1 MTPPDSNK
9 SSGWEGA
16 KPGRLLATL
25 AVGCLLYFVLP
36 KVAPLP
42 DGKLFAG
49 TAGAKAAA
57 AKPGDKGAK
66 PGDKA
71 AKPADKAGKP
81 AEAAK
86 PAAVKSEA
94 AAKPAEPK
102 AAAKK
107 PVLSAKELAAQQA
120 EAEAKAK
127 LEAAAKVKAD
137 AEAKVKAEADAKT
150 KAEAEKLRQSDWVR
164 GLHLFAIFVATILG
178 IILRPLP
185 MGAVAMIG
193 VGLTAI
199 TGTLPVTDSLSGFA
213 EKTLWLIIVAFM
225 FARGFIKTGL
235 GTRIAYFF
243 MRLLGKRTL
252 GLAYGFAATEFVLA
266 PVVPSN
272 TARTAGIIMPIMRSL
287 AKAYGSNPEDGTARK
302 IGAYLTVTCFNL
314 DLIVSAMFLTAM
326 AANPMTQKFAA
337 DFGITI
343 TWNSW
348 FIAAIV
354 PGLVGLIVIP
364 YMLYKLYKPEIT
376 ETPEAVEM
384 ATAKLK
390 EMGAPSM
397 TEWLMVAVFAFVLVL
412 WVIGEK
418 QFGIDGTTAALLGLG
433 LLLLTGV
440 LTWKDVLEE
449 HNAWDVLIWTGALIM
464 MAGFL
469 NKLGMIP
476 WFSKVVGASMAG
488 HGWHFGFLVLAL
500 TYFYAHY
507 FFASMTA
514 HAGAMYAA
522 FLGVSITLGAP
533 PMLAALVLCFFSNLH
548 ASMTHYGTG
557 PAPAMF
563 GLGYVPIGTW
573 WRLGFIISLVN
584 IFIWVV
590 VGGAWWKVLRLW

>member
-1 MTPPDSNK
+1 
-9 SSGWEGA
+9 
-16 KPGRLLATL
+16 
-25 AVGCLLYFVLP
+25 
-36 KVAPLP
+36 
-42 DGKLFAG
+42 
-49 TAGAKAAA
+49 
-57 AKPGDKGAK
+57 
-66 PGDKA
+66 
-71 AKPADKAGKP
+71 
-81 AEAAK
+81 
-86 PAAVKSEA
+86 
-94 AAKPAEPK
+94 
-102 AAAKK
+102 
-107 PVLSAKELAAQQA
+107 
-120 EAEAKAK
+120 
-127 LEAAAKVKAD
+127 
-137 AEAKVKAEADAKT
+137 
-150 KAEAEKLRQSDWVR
+150 
-164 GLHLFAIFVATILG
+164 
-178 IILRPLP
+178 
-185 MGAVAMIG
+185 
-193 VGLTAI
+193 
-199 TGTLPVTDSLSGFA
+199 
-213 EKTLWLIIVAFM
+213 M

-287 AKAYGSNPEDGTARK
+287 ARAYGSNPEDGTARK
-302 IGAYLTVTCFNL
+302 IGAYLTMTCFNL
-314 DLIVSAMFLTAM
+314 DLTVSAMFLTAM

-354 PGLVGLIVIP
+354 PGLVGLLVIP
-364 YMLYKLYKPEIT
+364 YFFYKLYKPEIT

-390 EMGAPSM
+390 EMGRPALS
-397 TEWLMVAVFAFVLVL
+397 EWLMVIVFSFVLVL

-418 QFGIDGTTAALLGLG
+418 AFGIDGTTAALLGLA

-449 HNAWDVLIWTGALIM
+449 HNAWDVLIWTGGLIM

-488 HGWHFGFLVLAL
+488 HSWQVGFLVLAV

-522 FLGVSITLGAP
+522 FLGVAITLGAP

-573 WRLGFIISLVN
+573 WRLGFMVSVVN
-584 IFIWVV
+584 ILIWVV
-590 VGGAWWKVLRLW
+590 VGGAWWKVLHLW

>member
-1 MTPPDSNK
+1 MTHSEAK
-9 SSGWEGA
+9 SGWQGA
-16 KPGRLLATL
+16 QPLRLFATL
-25 AVGCLLYFVLP
+25 LVGLLLYTLLP
-36 KVAPLP
+36 RFAPLP
-42 DGKLFAG
+42 DAKFFAG
-49 TAGAKAAA
+49 SAGSKSASKS
-57 AKPGDKGAK
+57 
-66 PGDKA
+66 GDKA
-71 AKPADKAGKP
+71 KAGDKAVKASEKAPKVDANESAIIRKPALSAREQAVKE
-81 AEAAK
+81 AEAA
-86 PAAVKSEA
+86 
-94 AAKPAEPK
+94 
-102 AAAKK
+102 
-107 PVLSAKELAAQQA
+107 AQ
-120 EAEAKAK
+120 AK
-127 LEAAAKVKAD
+127 LEAAAKAKVET
-137 AEAKVKAEADAKT
+137 EAKG
-150 KAEAEKLRQSDWVR
+150 KAEAEAKARVEIEKVRQEDWKR

-185 MGAVAMIG
+185 MGAVAIMG
-193 VGLTAI
+193 VALTAI
-199 TGTLPVTDSLSGFA
+199 TGTLPVVDSLSGFS

-252 GLAYGFAATEFVLA
+252 GLAYGLAATEFVLG

-272 TARTAGIIMPIMRSL
+272 TARTAGIMMPIVRSL
-287 AKAYGSNPEDGTARK
+287 AGAYGSNPGDGTERK
-302 IGAYLTVTCFNL
+302 IGAYLIMACFNI
-314 DLIVSAMFLTAM
+314 DIIISAMFLTAM

-337 DFGITI
+337 DFGLTI

-348 FIAAIV
+348 FVAAFV
-354 PGLVGLIVIP
+354 PGLVGLLVIP
-364 YMLYKLYKPEIT
+364 YVLYKFYRPEIT
-376 ETPEAVEM
+376 RTPEAVEM

-390 EMGAPSM
+390 EMGRPSVS
-397 TEWLMVAVFAFVLVL
+397 EWLMVAVFSFVLVL

-418 QFGIDGTTAALLGLG
+418 TWGIDGTTAALLGLG

-488 HGWHFGFLVLAL
+488 HGWLFGFLVLAL

-522 FLGVSITLGAP
+522 FLGVSISLGAP

-557 PAPAMF
+557 PAAAMF

-584 IFIWVV
+584 ILIWVV
-590 VGGAWWKVLRLW
+590 VGGAWWKVLHLW

>member
-1 MTPPDSNK
+1 MSNPTPEK
-9 SSGWEGA
+9 SGWQGA
-16 KPGRLLATL
+16 KPFQLLATVL
-25 AVGCLLYFVLP
+25 VGCLLYFVLP
-36 KVAPLP
+36 RFAPVP
-42 DGKLFAG
+42 DAKLFAG
-49 TAGAKAAA
+49 SAGAKAASA
-57 AKPGDKGAK
+57 KKDKAPAKPAGDKTVA
-66 PGDKA
+66 PAPADKA
-71 AKPADKAGKP
+71 AKVPAAAPVADKAVKKP
-81 AEAAK
+81 A
-86 PAAVKSEA
+86 P
-94 AAKPAEPK
+94 
-102 AAAKK
+102 
-107 PVLSAKELAAQQA
+107 SAKELAAAQI
-120 EAEAKAK
+120 EAEVKAK
-127 LEAAAKVKAD
+127 VEAGLKAKAD
-137 AEAKVKAEADAKT
+137 AETKVKAEADAKA
-150 KAEAEKLRQSDWVR
+150 KAAAEKLRQEDWVR
-164 GLHLFAIFVATILG
+164 ALHLFAIFVATILG

-185 MGAVAMIG
+185 MGAVAIIG

-199 TGTLPVTDSLSGFA
+199 TGTLSIGDSLSGFS

-243 MRLLGKRTL
+243 MKLLGRRTL
-252 GLAYGFAATEFVLA
+252 GLAYGLAATEFCLA

-287 AKAYGSNPEDGTARK
+287 ARAYGSNPGDGTERK
-302 IGAYLTVTCFNL
+302 MGAYLTMTCFNI

-326 AANPMTQKFAA
+326 AANPMAQKFAA

-343 TWNSW
+343 TWSSW
-348 FIAAIV
+348 FVAAIV
-354 PGLVGLIVIP
+354 PGLVGLLVIP
-364 YMLYKLYKPEIT
+364 YVFYKLYKPEIT

-384 ATAKLK
+384 ATSKLR
-390 EMGAPSM
+390 EMGRLSM
-397 TEWLMVAVFAFVLVL
+397 SEWLMTGVFAIVLLL
-412 WVIGEK
+412 WV
-418 QFGIDGTTAALLGLG
+418 FGDKYLGMDGTTAALLGLG

-440 LTWKDVLEE
+440 LHWTDVLAE
-449 HNAWDVLIWTGALIM
+449 HNAWDVLIWTGGLIM

-488 HGWHFGFLVLAL
+488 HGWIFGFLVLCL

-514 HAGAMYAA
+514 HVGAMYAA

-557 PAPAMF
+557 PAAAMF
-563 GLGYVPIGTW
+563 GMGYVPIGTW

-584 IFIWVV
+584 IAIWVF
-590 VGGAWWKVLRLW
+590 VGGAWWKVLGLW

>member
-1 MTPPDSNK
+1 MK
-9 SSGWEGA
+9 
-16 KPGRLLATL
+16 
-25 AVGCLLYFVLP
+25 
-36 KVAPLP
+36 
-42 DGKLFAG
+42 
-49 TAGAKAAA
+49 
-57 AKPGDKGAK
+57 
-66 PGDKA
+66 
-71 AKPADKAGKP
+71 
-81 AEAAK
+81 
-86 PAAVKSEA
+86 
-94 AAKPAEPK
+94 
-102 AAAKK
+102 
-107 PVLSAKELAAQQA
+107 A
-120 EAEAKAK
+120 EAE
-127 LEAAAKVKAD
+127 
-137 AEAKVKAEADAKT
+137 AKT
-150 KAEAEKLRQSDWVR
+150 KAEAEKVRQADWIR

-185 MGAVAMIG
+185 MGAIAIIG
-193 VGLTAI
+193 VALTAI
-199 TGTLPVTDSLSGFA
+199 TGTLPVADSLSGFA

-252 GLAYGFAATEFVLA
+252 GLAYGLAATEFVLG

-272 TARTAGIIMPIMRSL
+272 TARTAGIMMPIVRSL
-287 AKAYGSNPEDGTARK
+287 ARAYGSNPEDGTSRK
-302 IGAYLTVTCFNL
+302 IGAYLTMACFNI
-314 DLIVSAMFLTAM
+314 DIIISAMFLTAM

-557 PAPAMF
+557 PAAAMF
-563 GLGYVPIGTW
+563 GQGFVPIGTW
-573 WRLGFIISLVN
+573 WRLGFIVSVVN
-584 IFIWVV
+584 ILIWVV
-590 VGGAWWKVLRLW
+590 VGGAWWKVLGLW

>member
-1 MTPPDSNK
+1 MSNPEVK
-9 SSGWEGA
+9 GAGGWQGA
-16 KPGRLLATL
+16 KAWPLVITL
-25 AVGCLLYFVLP
+25 AVGSFLYFVLP
-36 KVAPLP
+36 RFAPMP
-42 DGKLFAG
+42 DAKLFGG
-49 TAGAKAAA
+49 TAAKAGV
-57 AKPGDKGAK
+57 AKSSDKGAK
-66 PGDKA
+66 PAEGKSAKA
-71 AKPADKAGKP
+71 GEAKPGEAKPAKAP
-81 AEAAK
+81 EAKAPDAK
-86 PAAVKSEA
+86 PAAPVK
-94 AAKPAEPK
+94 K
-102 AAAKK
+102 A
-107 PVLSAKELAAQQA
+107 VLSAKELAAQKA
-120 EAEAKAK
+120 EVEAKAK
-127 LEAAAKVKAD
+127 ADAVAKAKAD
-137 AEAKVKAEADAKT
+137 AEAKVKAEADAKV
-150 KAEAEKLRQSDWVR
+150 KAEAEKVRQADWTR

-185 MGAVAMIG
+185 MGAVTILG
-193 VGLTAI
+193 VALTAI
-199 TGTLPVTDSLSGFA
+199 TGTLSVGDALSGFA

-243 MRLLGKRTL
+243 MKLLGKRTL
-252 GLAYGFAATEFVLA
+252 GLAYGLAATEFVLG

-272 TARTAGIIMPIMRSL
+272 TARTAGIMMPIVRSL
-287 AKAYGSNPEDGTARK
+287 AGAYDSNPNDGTGRK
-302 IGAYLTVTCFNL
+302 IGSYLIMACFNI
-314 DLIVSAMFLTAM
+314 DLIISAMFLTAM

-354 PGLVGLIVIP
+354 PGFVGLLVIP
-364 YMLYKLYKPEIT
+364 YVIYKLYKPEIT
-376 ETPEAVEM
+376 HTPEAVEM

-390 EMGAPSM
+390 EMGKPSM
-397 TEWLMVAVFAFVLVL
+397 AEWLMVAVFAFVLVL

-418 QFGIDGTTAALLGLG
+418 TWGIDGTTAALLGLG
-433 LLLLTGV
+433 LLLITGV
-440 LTWKDVLEE
+440 LSWKDVLEE

-469 NKLGMIP
+469 NKIGMIP
-476 WFSKVVGASMAG
+476 WFSKVMGASMAG
-488 HGWHFGFLVLAL
+488 HGWHAAFIVLAL

-522 FLGVSITLGAP
+522 FLGVSIACGAP

-557 PAPAMF
+557 PAAAMF

-573 WRLGFIISLVN
+573 WRIGFIISVVN
-584 IFIWVV
+584 ILIWLL
-590 VGGAWWKVLRLW
+590 VGGAWWKVLGLW

>member
-1 MTPPDSNK
+1 MSNPDPK
-9 SSGWEGA
+9 VGGWQGA
-16 KPGRLLATL
+16 KPLQLLVTL

-36 KVAPLP
+36 RVAPIP
-42 DGKLFAG
+42 DAKIFGG
-49 TAGAKAAA
+49 TATAKAS
-57 AKPGDKGAK
+57 AKPADKGAK
-66 PGDKA
+66 PGDKN
-71 AKPADKAGKP
+71 AKPAPDKAVKPAAAEAGKP
-81 AEAAK
+81 VPAK
-86 PAAVKSEA
+86 PAAK
-94 AAKPAEPK
+94 K
-102 AAAKK
+102 AAPSALEQA
-107 PVLSAKELAAQQA
+107 VL
-120 EAEAKAK
+120 
-127 LEAAAKVKAD
+127 
-137 AEAKVKAEADAKT
+137 KAEADAKARFEAAAKAKADADAKAKAET
-150 KAEAEKLRQSDWVR
+150 DAKAKAEAEKLRQADWIR

-185 MGAVAMIG
+185 MGAVAIIG
-193 VGLTAI
+193 VALTAI
-199 TGTLPVTDSLSGFA
+199 TGTLNVADSLSGFA

-252 GLAYGFAATEFVLA
+252 GLAYGLAATEFVLG

-272 TARTAGIIMPIMRSL
+272 TARTAGIMMPIVRSL
-287 AKAYGSNPEDGTARK
+287 ARAYGSNPEDGTARR
-302 IGAYLTVTCFNL
+302 IGAYLFMACFNI
-314 DLIVSAMFLTAM
+314 DIIISAMFLTAM

-348 FIAAIV
+348 FVAAIV
-354 PGLVGLIVIP
+354 PGLVSLLAIP
-364 YMLYKLYKPEIT
+364 YLLYKIYKPEIT

-390 EMGAPSM
+390 EMGKPSVA
-397 TEWLMVAVFAFVLVL
+397 EWLMVGVFSFVLVL

-418 QFGIDGTTAALLGLG
+418 SFGIDGTTAALLGLG
-433 LLLLTGV
+433 LLLITGV
-440 LTWKDVLEE
+440 LTWTDVLNE

-469 NKLGMIP
+469 NKIGMIP
-476 WFSKVVGASMAG
+476 WFSKVMGAAMAG
-488 HGWHFGFLVLAL
+488 HSWHFGFLVLAL

-522 FLGVSITLGAP
+522 FLGVSIALGAP

-557 PAPAMF
+557 PAAAMF
-563 GLGYVPIGTW
+563 GMGYVPIGTW
-573 WRLGFIISLVN
+573 WRLGLIVSVVN
-584 IFIWVV
+584 ILIWVLI
-590 VGGAWWKVLRLW
+590 GGAWWKVLGLW

>member
-1 MTPPDSNK
+1 MSNPE
-9 SSGWEGA
+9 SQGGWQGA
-16 KPGRLLATL
+16 KPLRLLATL
-25 AVGCLLYFVLP
+25 AVGCLLYFLLP
-36 KVAPLP
+36 RIATVP
-42 DGKLFAG
+42 DAKFFAG
-49 TAGAKAAA
+49 SAAA
-57 AKPGDKGAK
+57 KAKPGDKGAK
-66 PGDKA
+66 PGDKT
-71 AKPADKAGKP
+71 AKPADKSKP
-81 AEAAK
+81 AEAKTAEAK
-86 PAAVKSEA
+86 P
-94 AAKPAEPK
+94 EPK
-102 AAAKK
+102 AESKAESKPAVAAKK
-107 PVLSAKELAAQQA
+107 LSAKELEVQRI
-120 EAEAKAK
+120 EADAK
-127 LEAAAKVKAD
+127 LKFEAAAKAKAD
-137 AEAKVKAEADAKT
+137 AEAKVKAEADAKA
-150 KAEAEKLRQSDWVR
+150 KVEAEKVRQADWVR

-185 MGAVAMIG
+185 MGAVAMVG

-199 TGTLPVTDSLSGFA
+199 TGTLPIADSLSGFA

-272 TARTAGIIMPIMRSL
+272 TARTAGVIMPIMRSL
-287 AKAYGSNPEDGTARK
+287 ARAYGSNPEDGTARK
-302 IGAYLTVTCFNL
+302 MGAYLTVTCFNL

-348 FIAAIV
+348 FVAAIV
-354 PGLVGLIVIP
+354 PGLTGLLVIP
-364 YMLYKLYKPEIT
+364 YLFYKLYKPEIT

-384 ATAKLK
+384 AKAKLA
-390 EMGAPSM
+390 EMGRFSM
-397 TEWLMVAVFAFVLVL
+397 PEWLMTAVFSFVLVL

-418 QFGIDGTTAALLGLG
+418 TFGIDGTTAALLGLA

-449 HNAWDVLIWTGALIM
+449 HNAWDVLIWTGGLIM

-488 HGWHFGFLVLAL
+488 HGWHFAFIVLSL

-522 FLGVSITLGAP
+522 FLGVALTLGAP

-573 WRLGFIISLVN
+573 WRLGFIVSVVN
-584 IFIWVV
+584 ILIWVV
-590 VGGAWWKVLRLW
+590 VGGAWWKVLHLW

>member
-1 MTPPDSNK
+1 MTTPDSNK
-9 SSGWEGA
+9 SSGWQGA
-16 KPGRLLATL
+16 KPIQLLVTL
-25 AVGCLLYFVLP
+25 AVGCFLYFVLP
-36 KVAPLP
+36 RVAPTP
-42 DGKLFAG
+42 DAKFFSG
-49 TAGAKAAA
+49 TAGAKAS
-57 AKPGDKGAK
+57 AKPGDKN
-66 PGDKA
+66 
-71 AKPADKAGKP
+71 AKPADKAAKP
-81 AEAAK
+81 LADKAAKPVAAEAAK
-86 PAAVKSEA
+86 PTPAKVE
-94 AAKPAEPK
+94 AKP
-102 AAAKK
+102 AAKK
-107 PVLSAKELAAQQA
+107 PVLSAKEQAALQA

-137 AEAKVKAEADAKT
+137 AEAKVKAEAEAKA
-150 KAEAEKLRQSDWVR
+150 KVEAEKVRQSDWIR

-185 MGAVAMIG
+185 MGAVAIIG
-193 VGLTAI
+193 VALTAI
-199 TGTLPVTDSLSGFA
+199 TGTLPVADSLSGFA

-287 AKAYGSNPEDGTARK
+287 ARAYGSNPEDGTARK
-302 IGAYLTVTCFNL
+302 IGAYLTMTCFNL

-354 PGLVGLIVIP
+354 PGLVGLLVIP
-364 YMLYKLYKPEIT
+364 LVLYKLYRPEIT

-384 ATAKLK
+384 AKAKLA
-390 EMGAPSM
+390 EMGKFTLP
-397 TEWLMVAVFAFVLVL
+397 EWLMTGVFSFVLVL

-418 QFGIDGTTAALLGLG
+418 SFGIDGTTAALLGLA

-440 LTWKDVLEE
+440 LSWSDVLAE
-449 HNAWDVLIWTGALIM
+449 HNAWDVLIWTGGLIM

-488 HGWHFGFLVLAL
+488 HSWQVGFLVLAL

-548 ASMTHYGTG
+548 ASMTHYSTG

-563 GLGYVPIGTW
+563 GMGYVPIGTW
-573 WRLGFIISLVN
+573 WRLGFIISVVN
-584 IFIWVV
+584 ILIWVV
-590 VGGAWWKVLRLW
+590 IGGAWWKVLGLW